1 MSSRLIFVTRIRM
14 GWYQK
19 IVGEQ
24 NVLRDRSYTR
34 WNELNEDA
42 LNEDALVEEKKRE
55 AIRIDRE
62 KAQQAKPKTASQ

>member
-42 LNEDALVEEKKRE
+42 LVEEKKRE

>member
-1 MSSRLIFVTRIRM
+1 MSSRLIFVTLIRM

-42 LNEDALVEEKKRE
+42 LVEQKKRE
-55 AIRIDRE
+55 TIRIDKE
-62 KAQQAKPKTASQ
+62 KAQPAKPKTASQ